1 MRDLGFNEKGEQIH
15 RIVDEE
21 EEKMDL

>member
-1 MRDLGFNEKGEQIH
+1 MRDLGFNEKGEHIH
-15 RIVDEE
+15 RIFDEE